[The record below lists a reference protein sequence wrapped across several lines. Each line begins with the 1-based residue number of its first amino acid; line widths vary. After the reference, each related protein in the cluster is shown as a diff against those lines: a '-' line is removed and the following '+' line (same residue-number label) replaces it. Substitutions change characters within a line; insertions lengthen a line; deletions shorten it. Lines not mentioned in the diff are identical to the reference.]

1 MNLSR
6 AEILS
11 RFNVWL
17 MAWNEYD
24 LDGVME
30 LMHEDIVFENWDGS
44 VISGKTALTRSW
56 AMWFRHRDFKF
67 VQEDLFIDEEAQ
79 KIAFTWHLEWPSPE
93 KKYSEKKEIRRGVD
107 ILHLLEGKI
116 DKKNTY
122 SKTTLEINSVPVS
135 LCAV

>member
-6 AEILS
+6 ADILS
-11 RFNVWL
+11 RFHVWL

-30 LMHEDIVFENWDGS
+30 FMHEDIVFENWDGS
-44 VISGKTALTRSW
+44 IISGKQSLARSW
-56 AMWFRHRDFKF
+56 ALWFRHRDFQF
-67 VQEDLFIDEEAQ
+67 IQEDLFIDEEAQ

-93 KKYSEKKEIRRGVD
+93 KKYSGKKEIRRGVD

-122 SKTTLEINSVPVS
+122 SKNTLSIDLVPVR
-135 LCAV
+135 LCTV

>member
-6 AEILS
+6 ADILS

-17 MAWNEYD
+17 MAWKEYD

-30 LMHEDIVFENWDGS
+30 FMHEDIVFENWDGS
-44 VISGKTALTRSW
+44 IISGKTALSRSW
-56 AMWFRHRDFKF
+56 ALWFRHRDFQF
-67 VQEDLFIDEEAQ
+67 IREDLFIDEEAQ
-79 KIAFTWHLEWPSPE
+79 KIAFTWHLEWPSAE
-93 KKYSEKKEIRRGVD
+93 KKYSGKKEIRRGVD

-122 SKTTLEINSVPVS
+122 SKTTFTIDSVPIS
-135 LCAV
+135 LYAV